1 MAYSKVDRTY
11 HPSKAIREYQD
22 RGMMKWQ
29 GFYLSEHSSAMRQW
43 QAEERNPVSTDQMES
58 EEKAQLLSQSMLNS
72 FEIVL
77 KMKPGRLE
85 DEQIGSV
92 REWLSPSEIL
102 FESRQHKLKHV
113 SVAKILNIKK
123 ADLKEWDDY

>member
-43 QAEERNPVSTDQMES
+43 QVEERTPVSADQMEN

-92 REWLSPSEIL
+92 REWLSPNEIL